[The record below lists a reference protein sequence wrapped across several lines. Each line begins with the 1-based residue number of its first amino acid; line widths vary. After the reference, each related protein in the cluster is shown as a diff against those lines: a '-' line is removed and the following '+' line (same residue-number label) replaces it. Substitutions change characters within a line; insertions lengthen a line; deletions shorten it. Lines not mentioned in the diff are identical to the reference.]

1 MIVTPVMEDDVC
13 GHDVGYVQFGKK
25 GEHFPLTNMQFIYE
39 KYTNRRWCIFEFKNK
54 KIQGSR
60 AVRKGPPASIMELV
74 FVCLCPLHFLISVLL
89 LYAIHPTLCC
99 SKRKGVGAP
108 CSL

>member
-39 KYTNRRWCIFEFKNK
+39 KYTNRKQED
-54 KIQGSR
+54 SR
-60 AVRKGPPASIMELV
+60 KLSCTKRPAGLHHGIGVCV
-74 FVCLCPLHFLISVLL
+74 FMSTPLFDKCPSPLCHTSYFVLL
-89 LYAIHPTLCC
+89 
-99 SKRKGVGAP
+99 
-108 CSL
+108 